1 MGGIFDLPSL
11 RDRYS
16 ELDKR
21 SQDPGLWDDREQAQ
35 ALLRERANLESQIAG
50 YDQIAEALA
59 ELPLY
64 LDMVESEEDEAMI
77 EFESAVS
84 ALELRVEDL
93 QVRRMLSGEYDLN
106 NVIVTIRPGA
116 GGTES
121 QDWGDMLLRMYL
133 RWAERRDL
141 KSRIIEYQPG
151 EGAGL
156 KSATIAID
164 GEYAYGY
171 MRAET
176 GVHRLVRISPF
187 DNASRRHTSFCSV
200 YAFPEIDDTI
210 DVEINDEDLRI
221 DTYRASGAG
230 GQHVNKTDSAVRLT
244 HAPSG
249 IVVSCQNERS
259 QHKNKAT
266 AMKVLRARLYEY
278 ERQKQDERMAS
289 IGPAKQDNAF
299 GSQIRSYVL
308 HPYQMVKDLRTG
320 VEIGNTAAV
329 LDGDIDKFIKAYL
342 MQSSS
347 A

>member
-1 MGGIFDLPSL
+1 LGGIFDLPSL

-200 YAFPEIDDTI
+200 
-210 DVEINDEDLRI
+210 LC
-221 DTYRASGAG
+221 
-230 GQHVNKTDSAVRLT
+230 
-244 HAPSG
+244 
-249 IVVSCQNERS
+249 VS
-259 QHKNKAT
+259 
-266 AMKVLRARLYEY
+266 
-278 ERQKQDERMAS
+278 
-289 IGPAKQDNAF
+289 
-299 GSQIRSYVL
+299 
-308 HPYQMVKDLRTG
+308 
-320 VEIGNTAAV
+320 
-329 LDGDIDKFIKAYL
+329 
-342 MQSSS
+342 
-347 A
+347 